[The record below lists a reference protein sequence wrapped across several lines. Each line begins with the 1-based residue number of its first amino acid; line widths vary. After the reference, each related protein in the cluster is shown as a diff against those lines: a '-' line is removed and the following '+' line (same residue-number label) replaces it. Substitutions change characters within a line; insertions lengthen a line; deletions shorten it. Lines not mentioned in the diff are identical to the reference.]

1 MNIRVVYLGNVSL
14 DLVNKIIN
22 NLLYYLLHYV
32 YGVRG
37 QLLSVMSSLS
47 VPFPSVNSRLSASI
61 V

>member
-32 YGVRG
+32 YGVSGRM
-37 QLLSVMSSLS
+37 LPVMSLLS
-47 VPFPSVNSRLSASI
+47 VPFPSVNSRL
-61 V
+61 